1 MKKTTFKMPVKPT
14 PAADQW
20 VAQAGNDVSEAP
32 KPKPT
37 IVALKQPVEE
47 APAAKAAEAIKRLT
61 VDMPESLHRR
71 VKVQCAQR
79 NLKMNEII
87 REFLEREF
95 PA

>member
-1 MKKTTFKMPVKPT
+1 MKKTMIKMPAPKPA

-20 VAQAGNDVSEAP
+20 VAQSGNDVSEAP
-32 KPKPT
+32 KGS
-37 IVALKQPVEE
+37 VVELKQPVPE
-47 APAAKAAEAIKRLT
+47 AKPAEMIKRLT

-87 REFLEREF
+87 RDFLEREF

>member
-1 MKKTTFKMPVKPT
+1 MKKTTIKMPPKPT
-14 PAADQW
+14 QAADQW
-20 VAQAGNDVSEAP
+20 VAQTGNDVSESP
-32 KPKPT
+32 KST
-37 IVALKQPVEE
+37 VVELKQPAVDPK
-47 APAAKAAEAIKRLT
+47 PAETIKRLT

-87 REFLEREF
+87 RDFLEREF